1 MPKPGREREAL
12 PNFKGATLSIGG
24 FMAGLEQQILHKRP
38 PAAVV
43 VEEEARSEPRSIN
56 GLQLDGPDEPI
67 EHPEPP
73 DTSGARL

>member
-1 MPKPGREREAL
+1 MPKPGRKREAL
-12 PNFKGATLSIGG
+12 PNFEGATLSIGG

-67 EHPEPP
+67 ERPEPP